1 MKQPLRTKY
10 FIIATIISLLIIG
23 TVWFQGKQAN
33 TSAQDQ
39 PVQTSIYDY
48 RVINTYSHDPQAFT
62 QGLVYDGDFLY
73 EGTGLYGESSLRK
86 VELTTGKA
94 LKKVA
99 LEPRYFGEGIAL
111 WQDKIVQLTWKSQV
125 GFIYNQETFA
135 QESDFTYT
143 TEGWGLTHDGDRL
156 IMSDGT
162 DKLYFL
168 DPESFEKLNSIQ
180 VRYQGKPVRRLNEL
194 EYIDGEIFAN
204 IWMTN
209 FIARISPLTGEVL
222 SLIDLRGLNPSAG
235 KDGQDVLN
243 GIAYDKDEKR
253 LFVTGKLWP
262 KLYEIKLIKRKDR

>member
-1 MKQPLRTKY
+1 MRTKY
-10 FIIATIISLLIIG
+10 FIIATIIFLLTIG
-23 TVWFQGKQAN
+23 AVWLQGRQAN

-48 RVINTYSHDPQAFT
+48 RVINTYPHDPQAFT
-62 QGLVYDGDFLY
+62 QGLVYDRGFFY

-86 VELTTGKA
+86 VELATGKV
-94 LKKVA
+94 LEKLA
-99 LEPRYFGEGIAL
+99 LEQRYFGEGITL
-111 WQDKIVQLTWKSQV
+111 WQDQIVQLTWKSQV

-135 QESDFTYT
+135 KEGEFTYP
-143 TEGWGLTHDGDRL
+143 TEGWGLTHNGDRL

-162 DKLYFL
+162 DNLYFL
-168 DPESFEKLNSIQ
+168 DPETFKKIDSIQ
-180 VRYQGKPVRRLNEL
+180 VRYQGKPVGRLNEL

-209 FIARISPLTGEVL
+209 FIARISPDTGEVI

-235 KDGQDVLN
+235 KNGQDVLN
-243 GIAYDKDEKR
+243 GIAYDQVGRK

-262 KLYEIKLIKRKDR
+262 KLYEIELIKRED